1 MNDYQE
7 KSRRAFDGQAAD
19 YDTGHFGDHARKLYG
34 VLLSQVMQI
43 PHAAVLDLVC
53 GTGELLARFLE
64 QAPKARCAGLDL
76 SEGMLSVARKKL
88 GDRAE
93 LVRGNAERLPFGDGV
108 FDVVLCSDSFHH
120 YPDPRAVLAEVS
132 RVLSPGGVLLLG
144 DCTAPGAV
152 RGLMNLL
159 LPRSREG
166 DVRLYGRKELRG
178 LLDAAG
184 FHGGECR
191 KIDATSL
198 LAWGIR

>member
-43 PHAAVLDLVC
+43 PHAAVLDLGC

-64 QAPKARCAGLDL
+64 QAPKVRCAGLDL
-76 SEGMLSVARKKL
+76 SEGMLSVAREKL

-93 LVRGNAERLPFGDGV
+93 LVRGDAERLPFGDGV

-132 RVLSPGGVLLLG
+132 RVLSPGGVFLLG

-159 LPRSREG
+159 LPLSREG